1 MQTHGG
7 AYACKTYQLVVLLL
21 LCVIPATVQYYRQI
35 YRQAPAVSIKPRPVI
50 YELRGAVEQTGIYR
64 YAENQ
69 TPAALAAACGA
80 EYAPT
85 HGSNLTITGGTR
97 LLFTGTGITASRMDA
112 AALLS
117 YQQPI
122 ALKTASVEDLE
133 LIPGI
138 GSKSARALI
147 DYRERAGPVQRIE
160 QLAEV
165 RGIGPKTIKKLK
177 HYLTP

>member
-7 AYACKTYQLVVLLL
+7 ANRCKTYQLVVLLL
-21 LCVIPATVQYYRQI
+21 LCVIPATVHYCRQI
-35 YRQAPAVSIKPRPVI
+35 HRQAPALAVKPYPVI
-50 YELRGAVEQTGIYR
+50 YELRGAVKQPGIHR

-80 EYAPT
+80 EYEPT
-85 HGSNLTITGGTR
+85 HDSDLTITGGTR

-122 ALKTASVEDLE
+122 ALKTASAEDLE

-147 DYRERAGPVQRIE
+147 EYRERAGPVQRIE
-160 QLAEV
+160 QLIEV
-165 RGIGPKTIKKLK
+165 RGIGPETIKKLK
-177 HYLTP
+177 HYLKP